1 MRNLKFIIE
10 YEGTNYSGWQKQ
22 VQKNTVQQTV
32 EDAILHITKEK
43 AVLHGSGRTDSGVH
57 ALGQVANFKT
67 NSGLSTT
74 QFQKA
79 LNTVLPNDIA
89 ILGVE
94 EAPLKFHSQYDSKSK
109 IYVYKI
115 LNREYPSAHL
125 RQKIWQ
131 VIPKLNV
138 KKMKEAS
145 QTLLGTHDFKAFA
158 HAGVTVK
165 TTTRNVINV
174 SLKKKKEII
183 EFEIEAE
190 GFLKRMVRLIVG
202 TLVQVGR
209 ERITPLDF
217 KEILENGEKNK
228 FVIPAP
234 PHGLFLKKV
243 IY

>member
-1 MRNLKFIIE
+1 MRNLKLTIE
-10 YEGTNYSGWQKQ
+10 YDGTNYCGWQKQ
-22 VQKNTVQQTV
+22 VQKNTVQQTI
-32 EDAILHITKEK
+32 EDTILHITKEK
-43 AVLHGSGRTDSGVH
+43 AVLYGSGRTDSGVH

-74 QFQKA
+74 QIQKA
-79 LNTVLPNDIA
+79 LNTMIPDDIA

-94 EAPLKFHSQYDSKSK
+94 EVPLEFHSQYNSKSK
-109 IYVYKI
+109 IYIYKI

-125 RQKIWQ
+125 RQKTWQ

-138 KKMKEAS
+138 TKMKEAS
-145 QTLLGTHDFKAFA
+145 QALLGTRDFKAFA

-165 TTTRNVINV
+165 TTTRTVINV

-217 KEILENGEKNK
+217 KEILKTGEKNK
-228 FVIPAP
+228 FVISAP